1 MDSFIEFD
9 RFKNNGQLNPGTD
22 ENSRVRQMPNGNL
35 FISPVELND
44 EGVYKC
50 HAANE
55 LGEASS
61 TGNLTVLGESLL
73 SGKKNLIGVD
83 TVLLMQLF
91 CECQR
96 RGKIVGGCGTG
107 SWAV

>member
-1 MDSFIEFD
+1 MVLENLTVTDTETDADSKRFSIHRSKNLFLELFIEFD

-73 SGKKNLIGVD
+73 
-83 TVLLMQLF
+83 
-91 CECQR
+91 
-96 RGKIVGGCGTG
+96 
-107 SWAV
+107 

>member
-1 MDSFIEFD
+1 MYFHWRDKLAIELCTLSKNLFLESFIECD

-61 TGNLTVLGESLL
+61 TGNLTVLGESFLL
-73 SGKKNLIGVD
+73 GKKN
-83 TVLLMQLF
+83 
-91 CECQR
+91 
-96 RGKIVGGCGTG
+96 
-107 SWAV
+107 